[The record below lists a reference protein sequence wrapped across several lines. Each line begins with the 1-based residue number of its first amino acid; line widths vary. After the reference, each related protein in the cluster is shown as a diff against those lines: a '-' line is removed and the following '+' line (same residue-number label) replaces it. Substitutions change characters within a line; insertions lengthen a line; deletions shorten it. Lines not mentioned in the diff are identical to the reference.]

1 PSVRRSSSVVSVSA
15 SKVMA
20 PPYATNAPRVPP
32 ADGRRPIVPGAQKD
46 MAEARPPHAAVRG
59 PRVPTGSAGALRCAG
74 RSGLRGAAAAE
85 QHGRSADRQERC
97 AGGEAA
103 ELHTGA
109 REVRA
114 ALVVTVVAVVGIV
127 LARVAVVTGRV
138 GHGER
143 AGDGLVRLVRGGGV
157 VLAQVRDWVRVGESV

>member
-1 PSVRRSSSVVSVSA
+1 
-15 SKVMA
+15 MA

-46 MAEARPPHAAVRG
+46 MAEVRPPHAAVRG
-59 PRVPTGSAGALRCAG
+59 PRVPTGS
-74 RSGLRGAAAAE
+74 AAAAE

-127 LARVAVVTGRV
+127 LAGVAVVTGRV

-143 AGDGLVRLVRGGGV
+143 AGDRLVRLVRGGDV
-157 VLAQVRDWVRVGESV
+157 VLAQVR